1 MKARRLLL
9 VQIHP
14 NFLGDK
20 GLGKNGKLPFA
31 GFVLQIG
38 IFRKNL

>member
-1 MKARRLLL
+1 MKPRRLRL

-31 GFVLQIG
+31 GFVLMIG
-38 IFRKNL
+38 IFGKKL

>member
-1 MKARRLLL
+1 MKARRLRL

-31 GFVLQIG
+31 GFVLLIG
-38 IFRKNL
+38 IFGKKL